1 VSSNNGNAG
10 GKDRNNDNER
20 GLHRCIF
27 SDVLWAAKIFAC
39 DIPLSMTEIP
49 FGLIVIAPQRTA
61 PHRTGGRIQRR
72 GAGRTLSG
80 RHLGSDAGASTPL
93 IWCSAI
99 AVLG

>member
-61 PHRTGGRIQRR
+61 PHRTAPVAESN
-72 GAGRTLSG
+72 GAVRAE
-80 RHLGSDAGASTPL
+80 RCPDAISVVMQEQAPH
-93 IWCSAI
+93 
-99 AVLG
+99 